1 MKEFNPAWIAPQWPA
16 PARVRAVM
24 TTRAGGTSLAP
35 FDSLNLGTRAG
46 DAIDN
51 VLLNRA
57 RLRASLPAEPR
68 WLRQVHGTGVVDAAT
83 AVDEPEADAAFARRP
98 GVVCAV
104 LVADCMPVLICER
117 TGTTVAV
124 AHAGWRGMSGGV
136 IESAVAAMNAPPE
149 ELMAWLGPA
158 IGPDHFEVGDDVRQ
172 AFAARDPAAQAAF
185 APFPGR
191 SEKWLCDLE
200 LLARQ
205 RLHAVGVRQVHGG
218 GFCTVGDARF
228 FSHRRDHGKSGR
240 MAALIWIE

>member
-1 MKEFNPAWIAPQWPA
+1 MKEFDPAWITPQWPA

-24 TTRAGGTSLAP
+24 TTRAGGTSPAP

-51 VLLNRA
+51 VLQNRA
-57 RLRASLPAEPR
+57 RLRESLPADPR
-68 WLRQVHGTGVVDAAT
+68 WLRQVHGAGVVNAAT
-83 AVDEPEADAAFARRP
+83 ALDEPEADAAFARQP
-98 GVVCAV
+98 GDVCAA
-104 LVADCMPVLICER
+104 LVADCMPVLLCDR

-136 IESAVAAMNAPPE
+136 IEATIAAMNTPPE

-158 IGPDHFEVGDDVRQ
+158 IGPDHFEVGDDVLQ
-172 AFAARDPAAQAAF
+172 AFVARDPAAMAAF
-185 APFPGR
+185 ARYPGR
-191 SEKWLCDLE
+191 PGKWLCDLD

-205 RLHAVGVRQVHGG
+205 RLHAAGVRRVHGG

-228 FSHRRDHGKSGR
+228 FSHRHDHGKSGR